1 MSLLLCGSRAHARGI
16 RQSYCVI
23 SSMDALQSIDLLTW
37 CKLLQLLPMGLGGL
51 VLSTDVVHGL
61 ARKEMANDF
70 GFPSWFPT
78 VLGLRKLLQANLNW
92 MHGGAFTPYAQAMM
106 AFHLGGA
113 TYAHA
118 VAEGKPAGA
127 VPCVAFFVVTAAAQ
141 ISYGRLGLGATL
153 ALHGALAV
161 AGFITG
167 YGISALG
174 KRASKRD

>member
-1 MSLLLCGSRAHARGI
+1 
-16 RQSYCVI
+16 
-23 SSMDALQSIDLLTW
+23 MDALLQSIDLLTG

-51 VLSTDVVHGL
+51 VLSSDVVHGM
-61 ARKEMANDF
+61 ARKEMAANF

-78 VLGLRKLLQANLNW
+78 ALGLWKISQATMNW
-92 MHGGAFTPYAQAMM
+92 VHGGAYTPYAQSMM

-118 VAEGKPAGA
+118 VAEGNPAGA
-127 VPCVAFFVVTAAAQ
+127 VPCVAFFVVTATAQ

-153 ALHGALAV
+153 ALHGALAI
-161 AGFITG
+161 AGFIAG

-174 KRASKRD
+174 KRAAKKD